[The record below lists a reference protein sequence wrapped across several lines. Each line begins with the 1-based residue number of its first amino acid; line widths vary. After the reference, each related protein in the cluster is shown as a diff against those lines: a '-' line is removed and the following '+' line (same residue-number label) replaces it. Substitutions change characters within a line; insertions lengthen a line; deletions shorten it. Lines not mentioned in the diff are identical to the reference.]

1 MRTMLVNPF
10 SAAGTGARVRSL
22 NPTTTVIRVSGPRK
36 KKRNPTLP
44 AASPLVVMNPSP
56 RRRRAGAPKRR
67 RRNPMLPMMANPMRP
82 VRTRRSTRRNPFNVN
97 MLVDAALKGA
107 VTGGGAYLLNK
118 LFISTIGVDQTSKAD
133 TPNGLMMRQGARI
146 LAAALGAYFMP
157 PAWGSAWVGANFYPF
172 AFELDNWWRTRSSTA
187 GAASQTGAASSKVTT
202 GTDALE
208 AELEAALNGY

>member
-22 NPTTTVIRVSGPRK
+22 NPTTTVIRVSGPK
-36 KKRNPTLP
+36 KRKRNPSLP

-56 RRRRAGAPKRR
+56 RRRGKATKRR

-118 LFISTIGVDQTSKAD
+118 LFISTIGVDQTTKNDS
-133 TPNGLMMRQGARI
+133 PNGLMMRQGARV

-157 PAWGSAWVGANFYPF
+157 AAWGSAWVGANFYPF
-172 AFELDNWWRTRSSTA
+172 AFEMDNWWRTRSSTS
-187 GAASQTGAASSKVTT
+187 GAASSTGAASSKVTT
-202 GTDALE
+202 GSESLE